1 MKTYQIDL
9 YKNSKDNSLRF
20 VLGSKGL
27 NPLIVIGLNP
37 STADENKPDMTISKI
52 IGFATR
58 NNFDGFIMLNLYPQR
73 ATSPDNLD
81 VKMNSNIHAENIDA
95 IFNSLKDINE
105 ISILAAWGEP
115 IKKRDYLKNSLSDIY
130 DSISHLNINW
140 LQIGAM
146 TTTGHPR
153 HPSRAAYDLG
163 LKHLDIK
170 QYISSLL

>member
-27 NPLIVIGLNP
+27 KPLIVIGLNP

-81 VKMNSNIHAENIDA
+81 IKMNSYIHTENIAA
-95 IFNSLKDINE
+95 IFDCLKDLKEIN
-105 ISILAAWGEP
+105 ILAAWGEP
-115 IKKRDYLKNSLSDIY
+115 IKKRDYLKNNLSDIY
-130 DSISHLNINW
+130 ESVSHLKIKW

-170 QYISSLL
+170 QYISSL

>member
-58 NNFDGFIMLNLYPQR
+58 NNFDGFIMLNLYPKR

-115 IKKRDYLKNSLSDIY
+115 
-130 DSISHLNINW
+130 
-140 LQIGAM
+140 
-146 TTTGHPR
+146 
-153 HPSRAAYDLG
+153 
-163 LKHLDIK
+163 
-170 QYISSLL
+170 

>member
-1 MKTYQIDL
+1 MKSYQIDL

-52 IGFATR
+52 IGFAIR

-81 VKMNSNIHAENIDA
+81 IKMNFDIHRENIA
-95 IFNSLKDINE
+95 TIFNCLKDLNE

-115 IKKRDYLKNSLSDIY
+115 INRRDYLIKSLIDIC
-130 DSISHLNINW
+130 DSVSHLNINW

-146 TTTGHPR
+146 TKTGHPR
-153 HPSRAAYDLG
+153 HPSRATYDLG
-163 LKHLDIK
+163 LMQLDIK